1 MRILGCC
8 PLALYVLAIKPE
20 ACRSNVITLKHHLIQ
35 LKFCDR
41 LPDPVNTCIPEHS
54 LSSTYFSSLISSE
67 SPPQSA
73 IPVADFSV
81 FPNPPRAFPPRT
93 LIPPHISAGVLSVL
107 YHPFQTLPLH
117 VTHLVLTDN
126 CVLPHWLQQQ
136 RKSKERGWPNN
147 PSQRTQR
154 AVLSRTQAKAVCISA
169 VTLLH
174 PHPPKLSVKFVPGAN
189 PMM

>member
-8 PLALYVLAIKPE
+8 PLALYVLTIKPE
-20 ACRSNVITLKHHLIQ
+20 TSQSNIITLKHHLIQ

-41 LPDPVNTCIPEHS
+41 LPDPVSTCIPEHS

-73 IPVADFSV
+73 IPVAEDSSA
-81 FPNPPRAFPPRT
+81 FPNSPRAFPPRT

-117 VTHLVLTDN
+117 VTLLVPIGN
-126 CVLPHWLQQQ
+126 CVQPALAP
-136 RKSKERGWPNN
+136 KMKEN
-147 PSQRTQR
+147 
-154 AVLSRTQAKAVCISA
+154 
-169 VTLLH
+169 
-174 PHPPKLSVKFVPGAN
+174 
-189 PMM
+189 

>member
-1 MRILGCC
+1 MGCC
-8 PLALYVLAIKPE
+8 LLALYVLALKPE
-20 ACRSNVITLKHHLIQ
+20 ASQSNVITLKHHLIQ

-41 LPDPVNTCIPEHS
+41 LPDPVSTCIPEHS

-93 LIPPHISAGVLSVL
+93 LHPTPHFCLSPVCFTVHFKLYL
-107 YHPFQTLPLH
+107 YH
-117 VTHLVLTDN
+117 VAHLFLTDN
-126 CVLPHWLQQQ
+126 CVLLYWLQQQ
-136 RKSKERGWPNN
+136 RKSKERGCLNN
-147 PSQRTQR
+147 PSLRTQG